1 MQEFVLFS
9 GQNYTVGTHF
19 IRLPVV
25 MVPTNLNSSFDKDEC
40 ADVEIVHV
48 DGSGGG
54 LHVPPSKQDHC
65 PVSHP
70 LLPYRHPELRKF
82 PISATSDE
90 SWENATTCVS
100 PSVRQNMRGN
110 VPLDIFTGWS
120 GFAVLCGVVGLRQTC
135 ESVWRRRG
143 GGGLGQR
150 GQRGGRAEGL
160 GPQPTAALVLQPD
173 SRSALAAGKNCKM

>member
-9 GQNYTVGTHF
+9 GKNYTVGTHF

-25 MVPTNLNSSFDKDEC
+25 MVATNLNSAFDKDEC

-90 SWENATTCVS
+90 S
-100 PSVRQNMRGN
+100 
-110 VPLDIFTGWS
+110 
-120 GFAVLCGVVGLRQTC
+120 
-135 ESVWRRRG
+135 
-143 GGGLGQR
+143 
-150 GQRGGRAEGL
+150 
-160 GPQPTAALVLQPD
+160 
-173 SRSALAAGKNCKM
+173 